1 MQEKLYPWRWA
12 ILIGMTVLL
21 VSLQFSFIVPGGAA
35 ILVMQQYQCEPMM
48 FSMIMSIPYFSGVL
62 FCMAGGVLA
71 DRMGLGKVFAA
82 AFVVSLLG
90 ALARCF
96 SADYWTLFASSFFM
110 GMGVAALNANSA
122 KLLRLWFPG
131 TANSFAMGVYTAGMS
146 AGAALA
152 IWYGSRVAAIQDAWW
167 FSFGL
172 MAVGVVAWFAVY
184 RKHPDGEHRS
194 VEPVGTYLRVV
205 VKNWHVWA
213 VAIVALLVFGMT
225 NVNGSYMVAA
235 VTALM
240 GDPSLTAV
248 AGDLSTLNTV
258 IACVASMALP
268 VVVLAVCC
276 GRRHFPL
283 SPAAR
288 VNAGDAFFGVLA
300 AMGICVLAN
309 FVASYILAYLSQF
322 GIEAPASPELLVHTP
337 ESLLYNILV
346 IAVLPAL
353 LEEMVFR
360 GYLLRALRPYGDWFA
375 VGFSAQCFGLM
386 HANIAQ
392 IPFAVIVGVALGW
405 LYVMTDNIWL
415 PVAVHFCNNA
425 MSVLLDYLSTG
436 MSQQVTSLYYLLVM
450 LAVLLIGAVCMGI
463 LLVRRSALFRR
474 LPSRSCLPG
483 GARFGITLTAPVML
497 LSVIVLVV
505 ETIWKTV
512 R

>member
-35 ILVMQQYQCEPMM
+35 ILVMQHYQCEPMM

-110 GMGVAALNANSA
+110 GMGVVALNANSA

-172 MAVGVVAWFAVY
+172 MVVGVVAWFAVY

-205 VKNWHVWA
+205 
-213 VAIVALLVFGMT
+213 
-225 NVNGSYMVAA
+225 
-235 VTALM
+235 
-240 GDPSLTAV
+240 
-248 AGDLSTLNTV
+248 
-258 IACVASMALP
+258 
-268 VVVLAVCC
+268 
-276 GRRHFPL
+276 
-283 SPAAR
+283 AR
-288 VNAGDAFFGVLA
+288 N
-300 AMGICVLAN
+300 
-309 FVASYILAYLSQF
+309 
-322 GIEAPASPELLVHTP
+322 
-337 ESLLYNILV
+337 
-346 IAVLPAL
+346 
-353 LEEMVFR
+353 
-360 GYLLRALRPYGDWFA
+360 
-375 VGFSAQCFGLM
+375 
-386 HANIAQ
+386 
-392 IPFAVIVGVALGW
+392 
-405 LYVMTDNIWL
+405 
-415 PVAVHFCNNA
+415 
-425 MSVLLDYLSTG
+425 
-436 MSQQVTSLYYLLVM
+436 
-450 LAVLLIGAVCMGI
+450 
-463 LLVRRSALFRR
+463 
-474 LPSRSCLPG
+474 
-483 GARFGITLTAPVML
+483 
-497 LSVIVLVV
+497 
-505 ETIWKTV
+505 
-512 R
+512 

>member
-35 ILVMQQYQCEPMM
+35 ILVMQHYQCEPMM

-205 VKNWHVWA
+205 ARNWHVWA

-268 VVVLAVCC
+268 VVFAKLFKNMRAPFIACLAGTAVC
-276 GRRHFPL
+276 FAL
-283 SPAAR
+283 
-288 VNAGDAFFGVLA
+288 VFFLPYGPITWVLFCIQHVLMASVMPFTKMLPTLLPSVRPEHYGVVG
-300 AMGICVLAN
+300 GIQATFQN
-309 FVASYILAYLSQF
+309 FGMFLIASYVISPLAIAATGAVDGVPYYQGVYVATAVLCLVAAASLFLFPNVRSSVARKIADEQAA
-322 GIEAPASPELLVHTP
+322 APAE
-337 ESLLYNILV
+337 
-346 IAVLPAL
+346 
-353 LEEMVFR
+353 
-360 GYLLRALRPYGDWFA
+360 RA
-375 VGFSAQCFGLM
+375 
-386 HANIAQ
+386 
-392 IPFAVIVGVALGW
+392 
-405 LYVMTDNIWL
+405 
-415 PVAVHFCNNA
+415 
-425 MSVLLDYLSTG
+425 
-436 MSQQVTSLYYLLVM
+436 
-450 LAVLLIGAVCMGI
+450 
-463 LLVRRSALFRR
+463 
-474 LPSRSCLPG
+474 
-483 GARFGITLTAPVML
+483 
-497 LSVIVLVV
+497 
-505 ETIWKTV
+505 E
-512 R
+512 